1 MNGLRPLIKIY
12 RFLTVF
18 GIDPLRA
25 LNSIKGIPYYI
36 KNFILLSR
44 QHKSATVKFPFANL
58 YPCLDDRFSNSG
70 IANGHYFHQ
79 DLLVARKIFQNNPK
93 LHVDVGSRVDGFVA
107 HLAVFREVE
116 VFDIRSLDI
125 NINNITFTQ
134 MDLMMTGDSELFEYC
149 DSISSLHA
157 VEHFG
162 MGRYGDPV
170 NYDGY
175 LLGLNNLY
183 KILKKNGK
191 FYFSVPI
198 GPQRIEF
205 DAHRVFSMSY
215 LLELFK
221 DKYYIDSFSYI
232 DDNGDLHENI
242 QIKEKNKYDNFN
254 CNYGCGVFEMTKI

>member
-1 MNGLRPLIKIY
+1 M
-12 RFLTVF
+12 
-18 GIDPLRA
+18 
-25 LNSIKGIPYYI
+25 
-36 KNFILLSR
+36 
-44 QHKSATVKFPFANL
+44 
-58 YPCLDDRFSNSG
+58 
-70 IANGHYFHQ
+70 
-79 DLLVARKIFQNNPK
+79 
-93 LHVDVGSRVDGFVA
+93 HVDVGSRVDGFVA

-116 VFDIRSLDI
+116 VLDIRSLDI
-125 NINNITFTQ
+125 HINNITFTQ
-134 MDLMMTGDSELFEYC
+134 MDLMTTDGNELLEYC

-175 LLGLNNLY
+175 LLGINNLY

-205 DAHRVFSMSY
+205 DAHRIFSISY

-221 DKYYIDSFSYI
+221 DKYYIDSFSYV
-232 DDNGDLHENI
+232 DDKGDLHENI
-242 QIKEKNKYDNFN
+242 QIKEINKYDNFN
-254 CNYGCGVFEMTKI
+254 CNYGCGIFEMTKI